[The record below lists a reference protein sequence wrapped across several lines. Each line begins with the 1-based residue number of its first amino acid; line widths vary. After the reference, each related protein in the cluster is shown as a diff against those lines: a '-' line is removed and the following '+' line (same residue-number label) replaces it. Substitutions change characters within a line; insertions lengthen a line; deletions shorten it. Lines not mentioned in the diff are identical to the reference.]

1 MAALGVKS
9 LPYIG
14 GKTPAEGVLPHSVY
28 FVQKTKMVLLK
39 RKISS
44 RCWLGA
50 GYVKQGGPG
59 ESFSKTRALAR
70 P

>member
-14 GKTPAEGVLPHSVY
+14 GKTPALGVLPHPVY
-28 FVQKTKMVLLK
+28 VVRKIKMVLFK
-39 RKISS
+39 RKICS

-50 GYVKQGGPG
+50 GYVKQGGLENRFG
-59 ESFSKTRALAR
+59 KEEH
-70 P
+70 